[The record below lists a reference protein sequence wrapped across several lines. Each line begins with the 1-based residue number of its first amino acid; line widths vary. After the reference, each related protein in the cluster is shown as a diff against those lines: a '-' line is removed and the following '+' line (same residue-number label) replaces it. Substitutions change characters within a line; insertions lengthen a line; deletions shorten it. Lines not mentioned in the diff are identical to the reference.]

1 MLHSYE
7 SSILDYLSVY
17 VMLNTLNVVSD
28 LRKRDG
34 LCRCPMEWFSM
45 MIKAQN
51 QINRTRKSISSGE
64 VFPKIIREAQS
75 DLKTHFN
82 ALKYVFYRYKTR

>member
-1 MLHSYE
+1 VTCVNATVFAGVLWNGFHNE
-7 SSILDYLSVY
+7 
-17 VMLNTLNVVSD
+17 VSQKH
-28 LRKRDG
+28 RKH
-34 LCRCPMEWFSM
+34 
-45 MIKAQN
+45 A
-51 QINRTRKSISSGE
+51 RKSISSGE